1 MQKRIIL
8 GDTLLD
14 SIHINYN
21 QEALWAMNI
30 VLAFVMFGVALEI
43 SVTDFKALWK
53 QPKPVLVG
61 VFSQFLVLPA
71 FTYLLVLV
79 MEPYPSIALGMF
91 MVAACPGGNISN
103 FISHL
108 AGGNT
113 ALSVCLTAIA
123 TLFAVFMTPFNLQFW
138 GSLYEPTAF
147 VLKEVAISPSEMI
160 KLVAL
165 LLGVPLVLGMLVNHL
180 RPRFALKMSK
190 VLKIISL
197 LFFVSLVFLALYNNR
212 VIFMD
217 YIFYVF
223 WIVLLHNLLAF
234 TTGFSLARIFGLS
247 SSNVKS
253 ITIETGI
260 QNSGL
265 GLLLIFT
272 FFDGLGGMA
281 LLAAFWG
288 IWHIVSGLLLAS
300 LWGFKPV
307 KNEKLA

>member
-1 MQKRIIL
+1 M
-8 GDTLLD
+8 GDALLD
-14 SIHINYN
+14 NIHINYN

-71 FTYLLVLV
+71 LTYLLVWV

-123 TLFAVFMTPFNLQFW
+123 TLFAVFMTPLNLQFW
-138 GSLYEPTAF
+138 GSLYEPTAL
-147 VLKEVAISPSEMI
+147 VLKEVAISSVEMI
-160 KLVAL
+160 NLVAL
-165 LLGVPLVLGMLVNHL
+165 LLGLPLILGMLVNYL
-180 RPRFALKMSK
+180 RPGLALKLSK
-190 VLKIISL
+190 VLKIVSL
-197 LFFVSLVFLALYNNR
+197 LFFVSLIFLALYNNR
-212 VIFMD
+212 VTFMD

-300 LWGFKPV
+300 LWSLKPV
-307 KNEKLA
+307 EKEKLA

>member
-1 MQKRIIL
+1 
-8 GDTLLD
+8 
-14 SIHINYN
+14 
-21 QEALWAMNI
+21 
-30 VLAFVMFGVALEI
+30 
-43 SVTDFKALWK
+43 
-53 QPKPVLVG
+53 
-61 VFSQFLVLPA
+61 
-71 FTYLLVLV
+71 
-79 MEPYPSIALGMF
+79 
-91 MVAACPGGNISN
+91 
-103 FISHL
+103 
-108 AGGNT
+108 
-113 ALSVCLTAIA
+113 
-123 TLFAVFMTPFNLQFW
+123 
-138 GSLYEPTAF
+138 
-147 VLKEVAISPSEMI
+147 
-160 KLVAL
+160 
-165 LLGVPLVLGMLVNHL
+165 
-180 RPRFALKMSK
+180 
-190 VLKIISL
+190 
-197 LFFVSLVFLALYNNR
+197 
-212 VIFMD
+212 MD